1 MATFEA
7 NDPLVLVKPDRMIMG
22 IVGATPSCQGST
34 PAPRKSPMGTSINS
48 NLVENSYG
56 RAALSAFV
64 CLQ

>member
-1 MATFEA
+1 MNVMDVQLVEVATQRVSLFSQLL
-7 NDPLVLVKPDRMIMG
+7 DVLCMELCP
-22 IVGATPSCQGST
+22 Q
-34 PAPRKSPMGTSINS
+34 GTSINS